1 MRGRVGEPQ
10 ILTVEQFSLLLTMV
24 CAVPTEDGT
33 EVLSD
38 LAEYIQRKLDPILL
52 STIGTETN
60 SWEMFSR
67 VNSRIWSELESHFRF
82 LARKSTEIGV

>member
-1 MRGRVGEPQ
+1 MAG
-10 ILTVEQFSLLLTMV
+10 
-24 CAVPTEDGT
+24 AAPTEDGT

-38 LAEYIQRKLDPILL
+38 LAEYIQRKLGPRLL
-52 STIGTETN
+52 SIVGTETS

-82 LARKSTEIGV
+82 LARKSAEIGVECFFPQNVIGV